1 MISWT
6 TCGKC
11 FDVLPGTDSFS
22 LLADV
27 FDIVLGSQEFFSL
40 EGIEKNRSR
49 SSTLTIYP
57 ARIKIKL
64 VYSLLLPA

>member
-22 LLADV
+22 LLADL
-27 FDIVLGSQEFFSL
+27 FDIVLGSQDFFFSGGLL
-40 EGIEKNRSR
+40 EK
-49 SSTLTIYP
+49 
-57 ARIKIKL
+57 
-64 VYSLLLPA
+64 